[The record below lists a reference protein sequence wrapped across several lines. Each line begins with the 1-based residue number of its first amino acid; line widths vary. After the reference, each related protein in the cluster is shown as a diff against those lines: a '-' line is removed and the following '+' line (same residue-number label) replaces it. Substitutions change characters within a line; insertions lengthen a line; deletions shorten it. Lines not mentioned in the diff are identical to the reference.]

1 MQKHPRQMRWRQ
13 FVPPLFVASLA
24 ISALIALLAPSNAPF
39 FAAVAGIYALANL
52 AGSLAAS
59 RAQLRLTP
67 LIMVTFAIMH
77 FAYGAGFWFGAVH
90 FRKKN
95 RERQESVG
103 PEAAEWEPGVSWPI
117 SEGRA
122 PAAVAALE
130 PGQRVLIVT
139 QFYPPETG
147 AAQNRLSDLA
157 ERLSEYGNEVTVLT
171 AMPNYPTGRV
181 FERYRRLFVLQE
193 QRRGVRVIRTWI
205 YVHPTRNFAR
215 RLLTYWSFVLSALAI
230 GLIRVG
236 RQDVVVVESPPLFL
250 GLAGIVISRLR
261 KARFVMNVS
270 DLWPESAVAMGIL
283 RQPSLI
289 RLSRWL
295 EEFLYSR
302 AELIT
307 GQTQGIVDSI
317 QKRCPD
323 KRVAVITNGVDVE
336 RFDEVDASDRV
347 EVRDEFGVT
356 DEFVVGYAGLHGLAQ
371 GLETVLEAAEI
382 LKERKDIVF
391 VFVGSGPVKE
401 NMVRFQQRAGL
412 TNVRFV
418 ANQPTNRIPAIL
430 AAFDAVVI
438 PLKRLNVF
446 RGALPSK
453 LFEAMASGTPVVV
466 AIEGEAKE
474 LVESANAG
482 ICVPPEDPRA
492 MAAAILRIRS
502 DENLSQTFSR
512 CGRRYVYE
520 KYERRRIAHDFD
532 RLIRDMPVLSPASA
546 IGPDVPA
553 KREGAQG

>member
-1 MQKHPRQMRWRQ
+1 
-13 FVPPLFVASLA
+13 
-24 ISALIALLAPSNAPF
+24 
-39 FAAVAGIYALANL
+39 
-52 AGSLAAS
+52 
-59 RAQLRLTP
+59 
-67 LIMVTFAIMH
+67 
-77 FAYGAGFWFGAVH
+77 
-90 FRKKN
+90 
-95 RERQESVG
+95 
-103 PEAAEWEPGVSWPI
+103 
-117 SEGRA
+117 
-122 PAAVAALE
+122 
-130 PGQRVLIVT
+130 
-139 QFYPPETG
+139 
-147 AAQNRLSDLA
+147 
-157 ERLSEYGNEVTVLT
+157 
-171 AMPNYPTGRV
+171 
-181 FERYRRLFVLQE
+181 
-193 QRRGVRVIRTWI
+193 
-205 YVHPTRNFAR
+205 
-215 RLLTYWSFVLSALAI
+215 
-230 GLIRVG
+230 
-236 RQDVVVVESPPLFL
+236 
-250 GLAGIVISRLR
+250 
-261 KARFVMNVS
+261 MNVS

-307 GQTQGIVDSI
+307 GQTRGIVKSI
-317 QKRCPD
+317 EKRFPD

-382 LKERKDIVF
+382 LKEREDIVF

-401 NMVRFQQRAGL
+401 NMVQFQQRAGL

-418 ANQPTNRIPAIL
+418 DNQPTNRIPAIL

-466 AIEGEAKE
+466 AIEGEAKV

-492 MAAAILRIRS
+492 MAAAILRLRS
-502 DENLSQTFSR
+502 DENLCQTFSR

-532 RLIRDMPVLSPASA
+532 RLIRDKPVLSPVPA